1 MQISKILDEIYEY
14 YPKNVSFD
22 TEKYKNSNEY
32 LNQLK
37 KRKKAYR
44 NLEYKYCIE
53 NNLRTVFKDYV
64 VSDWTDL
71 KNYNCYEYRILLY
84 KNQLILDD
92 NIELMSALNNE
103 RLDLFIF
110 ISVLEKY
117 YYIQINKTE
126 YKQKNNKWIFEVLKK
141 YPENLKKEMLELK
154 KGLFLEGYIELDD
167 DIVRGEVPHIET
179 ELKNMGDARIFDC
192 LFTDIIE
199 I

>member
-1 MQISKILDEIYEY
+1 Q
-14 YPKNVSFD
+14 F
-22 TEKYKNSNEY
+22 
-32 LNQLK
+32 
-37 KRKKAYR
+37 
-44 NLEYKYCIE
+44 
-53 NNLRTVFKDYV
+53 
-64 VSDWTDL
+64 
-71 KNYNCYEYRILLY
+71 
-84 KNQLILDD
+84 
-92 NIELMSALNNE
+92 
-103 RLDLFIF
+103 
-110 ISVLEKY
+110 
-117 YYIQINKTE
+117 NKTE